1 MNKLNN
7 LIVNNPKMKWII
19 FIVVV
24 VVIFLLGLFSAS
36 IMERR
41 AEAQFVFTP
50 KVQYDE
56 LEPRSEIWGQNFP
69 KEYETYLLTADT
81 TFKSKYNGSGFE
93 DALAEN
99 PEMVI
104 LWAGDAFSKDYSKPR
119 GHYYAIEDVIK
130 TLRTGA
136 PNDTTPS
143 PQPNTC
149 WTCKS
154 TDVPRV
160 MKEKGVQGFYAGSWD
175 KLGHEI
181 VNYIGCADCHDS
193 KNMDLKITR
202 PALIEALQRQGKDVA
217 KLTHAEKRTMVCAQC
232 HVEYFFDNRDGK
244 QKYLTFPWDKG
255 ISVEEIEKYYDEFNY
270 ADWIHQISKAPMLK
284 AQHPDYEVFT
294 LGVHSRAGLSCADCH
309 MPYESRGGVKFT
321 SHHITSPLQHINKT
335 CQVCH
340 RESEE
345 EIKTRVYQRQEAN
358 KQLQNIIQK
367 ELAIAHF
374 EAKHAWDIGA
384 KEDEMKP
391 ILQLIRQAQWRW
403 DFAVAG
409 HGNSFHAPLET
420 ARILANG
427 INKVQEARRQLTRLF
442 AKYNNFD
449 VKIPDFS
456 TKEKAQLA
464 IGLNISKLKNE
475 KKIFLENVVPKWLA
489 KAKERES
496 KYSVKNL

>member
-1 MNKLNN
+1 MNKLNT
-7 LIVNNPKMKWII
+7 LIEQNPKMKWVI
-19 FIVVV
+19 FVVVV

-56 LEPRSEIWGQNFP
+56 LEPRPEIWGQNFP

-81 TFKSKYNGSGFE
+81 TFKSKYNESGLV
-93 DALAEN
+93 DALAEY

-104 LWAGDAFSKDYSKPR
+104 LWAGYAFSRDYNKPR
-119 GHYYAIEDVIK
+119 GHYYAIEDVRK

-154 TDVPRV
+154 SDVPRV

-175 KLGHEI
+175 KLGHEV
-181 VNYIGCADCHDS
+181 VNYISCSDCHDA

-202 PALIEALQRQGKDVA
+202 PALIEALQRKGKDVA

-255 ISVEEIEKYYDEFNY
+255 MTVEEIENYYDEFNY
-270 ADWIHQISKAPMLK
+270 ADWVHPISKAPMLK

-384 KEDEMKP
+384 KEEEMKP

-420 ARILANG
+420 ARILAHG

-496 KYSVKNL
+496 KYPVKNL

>member
-7 LIVNNPKMKWII
+7 LIENNPKMKWII

-81 TFKSKYNGSGFE
+81 TFKSKYNGSGLE

-104 LWAGDAFSKDYSKPR
+104 LWAGYAFSKDYNKPR
-119 GHYYAIEDVIK
+119 GHYYAIEDVRK

-154 TDVPRV
+154 PDVPRV

-420 ARILANG
+420 ARILAHG

>member
-7 LIVNNPKMKWII
+7 LIENNPKMKWII

-81 TFKSKYNGSGFE
+81 TFKSKYNGSGLE

-104 LWAGDAFSKDYSKPR
+104 LWAGYAFSKDYNKPR
-119 GHYYAIEDVIK
+119 GHYYAIEDVRK

-154 TDVPRV
+154 SDVPRV

-270 ADWIHQISKAPMLK
+270 ADWIHPISKAPMLK

-345 EIKTRVYQRQEAN
+345 EIKSRVYQRQEAN

>member
-7 LIVNNPKMKWII
+7 LIENNPKMKWII

-81 TFKSKYNGSGFE
+81 TFKSKYNGSGLE

-104 LWAGDAFSKDYSKPR
+104 LWAGYAFSKDYNKPR
-119 GHYYAIEDVIK
+119 GHYYAIEDVRK

-154 TDVPRV
+154 PDVPRV